1 MQDTVTRFA
10 NEKQNGLMLFEVSTG
25 SGKKYQ
31 ARKII
36 GKYIK
41 GEILQNVPTIF
52 YVSPLIKNDINY
64 WILNNNLH
72 LWKQI
77 TISSY

>member
-1 MQDTVTRFA
+1 
-10 NEKQNGLMLFEVSTG
+10 MLFEVSTG